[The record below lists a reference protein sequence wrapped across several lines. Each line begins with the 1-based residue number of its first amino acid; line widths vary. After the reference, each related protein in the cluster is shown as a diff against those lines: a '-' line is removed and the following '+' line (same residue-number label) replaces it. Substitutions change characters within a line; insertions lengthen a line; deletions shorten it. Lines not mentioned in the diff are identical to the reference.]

1 MSAPSW
7 CRAGYVLPRSS
18 EVVVIDGLGQ
28 TLRMSL
34 SVMRAMNPEVGAV
47 VPPPRGS
54 ALRVKI
60 AERVITQAESLL
72 CALAEYRLAAE
83 REEHRHG
90 APLADDDIPF

>member
-7 CRAGYVLPRSS
+7 CRRGYTLPRSS
-18 EVVVIDGLGQ
+18 EVVVIDGLGE
-28 TLRMSL
+28 TLRMAL

-47 VPPPRGS
+47 VPPPRGL

-83 REEHRHG
+83 REESRYG